1 MVLLTMTKN
10 WAGDAN
16 FQHIIHPVCISNQ
29 RDLSDLERRA
39 SKDTQNPELVQLTGM
54 SALIEY
60 LNTTREFNMFLRAS
74 LLTSFSQDE
83 LVSFKRKHKLPSVKS
98 LVKSLGLHLRD
109 FIRNENTVLPF
120 RWALNC
126 RRVTMLRGYERA
138 LEWKLPSA
146 AENNDSAKELVKTKG

>member
-1 MVLLTMTKN
+1 
-10 WAGDAN
+10 
-16 FQHIIHPVCISNQ
+16 
-29 RDLSDLERRA
+29 
-39 SKDTQNPELVQLTGM
+39 M

-83 LVSFKRKHKLPSVKS
+83 FVSFKRKNKLPSVKS

-146 AENNDSAKELVKTKG
+146 AENNDSPEELVKTKG